1 MLSSAISSTGEQIT
15 SVDIKSLKRGD
26 IKLPDDAVVIVI
38 SESKSAP
45 IPDKRMAVQNTHG
58 VLANL
63 IRALSADGSLS
74 KHFVTALESALVT
87 TALQANRQGDANLEN
102 VLDQVLRRREHF
114 PLTQFSP
121 SVQIKH
127 VEQLNTNDLAPSK
140 NPKAISLNLSN
151 PEKLRAKVLVST
163 TWLTAQELSKG
174 AGYKNVNTSAQPNK
188 WKRESKIFAVSQDG
202 RDLFPEYALGDD
214 GKPLPI
220 IKNIL
225 KIFDGKKSA
234 WSIAAWFAS
243 SNSWLGGDTPMS
255 KLKSQPD
262 AVVEAARMEMIPS
275 EHG

>member
-1 MLSSAISSTGEQIT
+1 MLSSTISSTGEQIT

-38 SESKSAP
+38 SESTSTSL
-45 IPDKRMAVQNTHG
+45 PDKRLAAQNTHG

-74 KHFVTALESALVT
+74 RHFVTALESALVT

-102 VLDQVLRRREHF
+102 VLEQVLKRREHF
-114 PLTQFSP
+114 PLTRLGS
-121 SVQIKH
+121 SAQIKH
-127 VEQLNTNDLAPSK
+127 VEQLNANDLVPSK
-140 NPKAISLNLSN
+140 SPTAVGLNLSN
-151 PEKLRAKVLVST
+151 PEKLRAKVLTST
-163 TWLTAQELSKG
+163 AWLTAQELSKG

-214 GKPLPI
+214 GKPLPA

-225 KIFDGKKSA
+225 KIFDGKMSA

-243 SNSWLGGDTPMS
+243 GNSWLGGDTPMS
-255 KLKSQPD
+255 KLKAQPD
-262 AVVEAARMEMIPS
+262 AVLKAAHMEMTPS

>member
-38 SESKSAP
+38 SESNSTRLP
-45 IPDKRMAVQNTHG
+45 GSRLAVPNAHG
-58 VLANL
+58 VLAEL
-63 IRALSADGSLS
+63 VRALSADGSLS

-114 PLTQFSP
+114 PSIQFGP

-127 VEQLNTNDLAPSK
+127 VERLKTSDLTPYKKTKEA
-140 NPKAISLNLSN
+140 SLNRSN
-151 PEKLRAKVLVST
+151 PEKLRAQVFAST
-163 TWLTAQELSKG
+163 SWLTAQELSQR
-174 AGYKNVNTSAQPNK
+174 AGYRNRNTSAQPNK
-188 WKRESKIFAVSQDG
+188 WKRESRIFAVSHDG

-214 GKPLPI
+214 GKPLPVF
-220 IKNIL
+220 KDIL
-225 KIFDGKKSA
+225 KIFGGKKSA

-243 SNSWLGGDTPMS
+243 VNSWLGGNTPMS
-255 KLKSQPD
+255 TLKSQPD
-262 AVVEAARMEMIPS
+262 AVVEAARMEMTPS